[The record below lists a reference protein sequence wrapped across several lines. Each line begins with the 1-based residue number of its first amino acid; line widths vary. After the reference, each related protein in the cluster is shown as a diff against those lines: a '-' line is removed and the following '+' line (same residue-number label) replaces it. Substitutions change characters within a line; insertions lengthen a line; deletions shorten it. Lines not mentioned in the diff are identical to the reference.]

1 MFGFLNLHK
10 PTGWTSHDCVAK
22 VRRLCRLKR
31 VGHGGTL
38 DPAAE
43 GVLPIALGKATR
55 LLQYLPTPK
64 QYQARIRFGV
74 QTTTDDLEGEICA
87 TQDATRLTREA
98 IAAILPQFT
107 GSIEQV
113 PPAYSAIQRQGK
125 RLYELARAGVAVEV
139 PSRIIEITAMQ
150 ILGWQPGKQPELTLK
165 IDCGP
170 GTYIRAIARDL
181 GNTLGVGGTLAH
193 LVRTQSCGLTL
204 AQSQTLDQLQNQIEQ
219 ERLSLIPPAQLL
231 SHLLRVELA
240 PPLAQRWC
248 QGQKLTEINPPP
260 SQPGEALQV
269 HQVQGNFLGIGQ
281 WQPEQGLIPKTVI
294 GEPL

>member
-10 PTGWTSHDCVAK
+10 PIGWTSHDCVAK

-43 GVLPIALGKATR
+43 GVLPIALGRATR
-55 LLQYLPTPK
+55 LLQYLPTAK
-64 QYQARIRFGV
+64 QYQATVRFGV
-74 QTTTDDLEGEICA
+74 QTTTDDLEGEILA
-87 TQDATRLTREA
+87 TQTATQLTREA
-98 IAAILPQFT
+98 IATHLPQFI
-107 GSIEQV
+107 GQIEQV

-139 PSRIIEITAMQ
+139 PPRTIEIQAIQ
-150 ILGWQPGKQPELTLK
+150 ILNWQPGQQPELTLQ

-181 GNTLGVGGTLAH
+181 GNALGVGGTLAH

-204 AQSQTLDQLQNQIEQ
+204 AESQTLEQVQAQVEQAQL
-219 ERLSLIPPAQLL
+219 RLVPPAQLL
-231 SHLLRVELA
+231 NHLGRVELD

-248 QGQKLTEINPPP
+248 QGQKLTEV
-260 SQPGEALQV
+260 SLSQRQPGDSLQV
-269 HQVQGNFLGIGQ
+269 HQTKGPFLGIGQ
-281 WQPEQGLIPKTVI
+281 WQPEQGLIPKTVV
-294 GEPL
+294 GQAH